1 MESLPGIEVVKISNP
16 NLRMP
21 EEMREEQLVEAGGQ
35 LRMAAVRREMSD
47 QKIRLGDQVI
57 IFTGTNIIITSKDPS
72 P

>member
-57 IFTGTNIIITSKDPS
+57 IFTGTSIIITSRDPS

>member
-1 MESLPGIEVVKISNP
+1 MEQLPGIEVVKITNP

-35 LRMAAVRREMSD
+35 LRMAALPREMSD

-57 IFTGTNIIITSKDPS
+57 IFTGTNIIITSRDPS

>member
-35 LRMAAVRREMSD
+35 LRMAALPREMSD

-57 IFTGTNIIITSKDPS
+57 IFTGTSIIITSRDPS